1 VHVKD
6 DAIDRPVEPSS
17 QIVGVVPPVRP
28 RLANRNR
35 RLEEL
40 AVLWT
45 EGEHEPVLDPRHL
58 LVREAT
64 VESHSAGAKA
74 SDRLGDEVWHTAIMP
89 HEPHSYAA
97 DRALVPN

>member
-1 VHVKD
+1 
-6 DAIDRPVEPSS
+6 
-17 QIVGVVPPVRP
+17 
-28 RLANRNR
+28 
-35 RLEEL
+35 LEEL

-89 HEPHSYAA
+89 HEPHSHAA
-97 DRALVPN
+97 LRAPHASAAGSAQICRCQRVATLDLCDSF